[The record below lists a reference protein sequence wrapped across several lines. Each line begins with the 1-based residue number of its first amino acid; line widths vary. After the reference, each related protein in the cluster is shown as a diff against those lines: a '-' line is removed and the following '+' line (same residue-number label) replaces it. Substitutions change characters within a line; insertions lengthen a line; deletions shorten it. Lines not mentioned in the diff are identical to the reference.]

1 MLLKDIH
8 KIHFVGIGGA
18 GMSALAHILL
28 AKGCRVTGS
37 DLGSSPLT
45 EQLRELGATI
55 YKGHRAENIRGAE
68 AIVVSS
74 AIPEDNPEIVE
85 AARLGIRRFHRSDI
99 NAALLNAAKG
109 IAVAGAHGK
118 TTTTSMLGVALDHAG
133 ISPTII
139 IGGEVDV
146 LGGNAKLGKG
156 DYLVSEADESDG
168 SFLKLRPH
176 IAVVTNI
183 EDDHLDH
190 YGTLDNICKAFREFV
205 GSIKPGGHAILCFD
219 NENVREMAE
228 KLDVK
233 YISYAIDHPAD
244 YRAGKLEMHG
254 TGVDFSV
261 LHGADDLGRVRLNL
275 PGRHNVLDALATIVT
290 GLSIGLTVPQ
300 MAQGLAL
307 FHGAK
312 RRFQT
317 KGRIRDIWVVDDYAH
332 HPTEIETTLVA
343 ARQTK
348 PRRIVCAFQP
358 HRYSRTKLLANEFGG
373 AFREADILVLTDVY
387 AAGETPLPGISG
399 RTILDA
405 VRAATGQ
412 DVTYIPAREAVAAH
426 LAALAQP
433 GDIILTMGA
442 GDIWKTGEELV
453 ALLEERE
460 TKQ

>member
-1 MLLKDIH
+1 MLKDIH

-28 AKGCRVTGS
+28 EKGYEVTGS
-37 DLGSSPLT
+37 DIGSSALI
-45 EQLRELGATI
+45 EQLKGLGAHI
-55 YKGHRAENIRGAE
+55 HHGHRAENVHGTE
-68 AIVVSS
+68 AIVVST
-74 AIPEDNPEIVE
+74 AIPETNPEIVE
-85 AARLGIRRFHRSDI
+85 AARLGLHRFHRSDI

-146 LGGNAKLGKG
+146 LGGNAKH
-156 DYLVSEADESDG
+156 G

-190 YGTLDNICKAFREFV
+190 YGTLANIRKAFREFLEN
-205 GSIKPGGHAILCFD
+205 IKPGGHAVLCFD
-219 NENVREMAE
+219 NENVRDIAQTLGR
-228 KLDVK
+228 KV
-233 YISYAIDHPAD
+233 ISYAIDHEAD
-244 YRAGKLEMHG
+244 YRAGKIEMHG
-254 TGVDFSV
+254 AGVDFSV
-261 LHGADDLGRVRLNL
+261 LHKGKDLGRVRLNL
-275 PGRHNVLDALATIVT
+275 PGRHNVLDALATVVT
-290 GLSIGLTVPQ
+290 GLSIGLTVEQ
-300 MAQGLAL
+300 MAAGLAL

-317 KGRIRDIWVVDDYAH
+317 KGRVQDVWVVDDYAH
-332 HPTEIETTLVA
+332 HPTEIATTLLA

-348 PRRIVCAFQP
+348 PRRIICAFQP
-358 HRYSRTKLLANEFGG
+358 HRYSRTKLLAAEFGG
-373 AFREADILVLTDVY
+373 AFREADVLVLTDIY
-387 AAGETPLPGISG
+387 SAGEAPIEGVSG

-405 VRAATGQ
+405 VRQTTGQ
-412 DVTYIPAREAVAAH
+412 DAVYIPQREDIAAH
-426 LAALAQP
+426 LAAIAQS
-433 GDIILTMGA
+433 GDIVLTMGA

-453 ALLEERE
+453 ALLEG
-460 TKQ
+460 K

>member
-1 MLLKDIH
+1 MLKDIH

-28 AKGCRVTGS
+28 EKGYEVTGS
-37 DLGSSPLT
+37 DIGSSALI
-45 EQLRELGATI
+45 EQLKGLGAHI
-55 YKGHRAENIRGAE
+55 HHGHRAENVHGTE
-68 AIVVSS
+68 AIVVST
-74 AIPEDNPEIVE
+74 AIPETNPEIVE
-85 AARLGIRRFHRSDI
+85 AARLGLHRFHRSDI

-156 DYLVSEADESDG
+156 ESDG

-190 YGTLDNICKAFREFV
+190 YGTLANIRKAFREFLEN
-205 GSIKPGGHAILCFD
+205 IKPGGHAVLCFD
-219 NENVREMAE
+219 NENVRDIAQTLGR
-228 KLDVK
+228 KV
-233 YISYAIDHPAD
+233 ISYAIDHEAD
-244 YRAGKLEMHG
+244 YRAGKIEMHG
-254 TGVDFSV
+254 AGVDFSV
-261 LHGADDLGRVRLNL
+261 LHKGKDLGRVRLNL
-275 PGRHNVLDALATIVT
+275 PGRHNVLDALATVVT
-290 GLSIGLTVPQ
+290 GLSIGLTVEQ
-300 MAQGLAL
+300 MAAGLAL

-317 KGRIRDIWVVDDYAH
+317 KGRVQDVWVVDDYAH
-332 HPTEIETTLVA
+332 HPTEIATTLLA

-348 PRRIVCAFQP
+348 PRRIICAFQP
-358 HRYSRTKLLANEFGG
+358 HRYSRTKLLAAEFGG
-373 AFREADILVLTDVY
+373 AFREADVLVLTDIY
-387 AAGETPLPGISG
+387 SAGEAPIEGVSG

-405 VRAATGQ
+405 VRQTTGQ
-412 DVTYIPAREAVAAH
+412 DAVYIPQREDIAAH
-426 LAALAQP
+426 LAAIAQS
-433 GDIILTMGA
+433 GDIVLTMGA

-453 ALLEERE
+453 ALLEG
-460 TKQ
+460 K

>member
-1 MLLKDIH
+1 MLKDIH

-28 AKGCRVTGS
+28 EKGYEVTGS
-37 DLGSSPLT
+37 DLGSSALI
-45 EQLRELGATI
+45 EQLKGLGAHI
-55 YKGHRAENIRGAE
+55 HHGHRAENVHGAE
-68 AIVVSS
+68 AIVVST
-74 AIPEDNPEIVE
+74 AIPETNPEIVE
-85 AARLGIRRFHRSDI
+85 AARLGLRRFHRSDI

-156 DYLVSEADESDG
+156 EYLVSEADESDG

-190 YGTLDNICKAFREFV
+190 YGTLANIRKAFREFLEN
-205 GSIKPGGHAILCFD
+205 IKPGGHAVLCFD
-219 NENVREMAE
+219 NENVRDIAQALGR
-228 KLDVK
+228 KV
-233 YISYAIDHPAD
+233 ISYAIDHEAD
-244 YRAGKLEMHG
+244 YRAGKIEMHG
-254 TGVDFSV
+254 AGVDFSV
-261 LHGADDLGRVRLNL
+261 LHKGKDLGRVRLNL
-275 PGRHNVLDALATIVT
+275 PGRHNVLDALATVVT
-290 GLSIGLTVPQ
+290 GLSIGLTVEQ
-300 MAQGLAL
+300 MAAGLAL

-317 KGRIRDIWVVDDYAH
+317 KGRVQDVWVVDDYAH
-332 HPTEIETTLVA
+332 HPTEIATTLLA

-348 PRRIVCAFQP
+348 PRRIICAFQP
-358 HRYSRTKLLANEFGG
+358 HRYSRTKLLAAEFGG
-373 AFREADILVLTDVY
+373 AFREADVLVLTDIY
-387 AAGETPLPGISG
+387 SAGEAPIEGVSG

-405 VRAATGQ
+405 VRQTTGQ
-412 DVTYIPAREAVAAH
+412 DAVYIPQREDIAAH
-426 LAALAQP
+426 LAAIAQS
-433 GDIILTMGA
+433 GDIVLTMGA

-453 ALLEERE
+453 ALLEG
-460 TKQ
+460 K

>member
-1 MLLKDIH
+1 MLKDIH

-28 AKGCRVTGS
+28 EKGYEVTGS
-37 DLGSSPLT
+37 DIGSSALI
-45 EQLRELGATI
+45 EQLKGLGAHI
-55 YKGHRAENIRGAE
+55 HHGHRAENVHGTE
-68 AIVVSS
+68 AIVVST
-74 AIPEDNPEIVE
+74 AIPETNPEIVE
-85 AARLGIRRFHRSDI
+85 AARLGLHRFHRSDI

-156 DYLVSEADESDG
+156 EYLVSEADESDG

-190 YGTLDNICKAFREFV
+190 YGTLANIRKAFREFLEN
-205 GSIKPGGHAILCFD
+205 IKPGGHAVLCFD
-219 NENVREMAE
+219 NENVRDIAQMLGR
-228 KLDVK
+228 KV
-233 YISYAIDHPAD
+233 ISYAIDHEAD
-244 YRAGKLEMHG
+244 YRAGKIEMHG
-254 TGVDFSV
+254 AGVDFSV
-261 LHGADDLGRVRLNL
+261 LHEGKDLGRVRLNL
-275 PGRHNVLDALATIVT
+275 PGRHNVLDALATVVT
-290 GLSIGLTVPQ
+290 GLSIGLSVEQ
-300 MAQGLAL
+300 MAEGLAL

-317 KGRIRDIWVVDDYAH
+317 KGRVQGVWVVDDYAH
-332 HPTEIETTLVA
+332 HPTEVATTLLA

-348 PRRIVCAFQP
+348 PGRIVCAFQP
-358 HRYSRTKLLANEFGG
+358 HRYSRTKLLAKEFGT
-373 AFREADILVLTDVY
+373 AFGEADVLVLTDVY
-387 AAGETPLPGISG
+387 AAGEAPIEGISG

-405 VRAATGQ
+405 VREATGREAA
-412 DVTYIPAREAVAAH
+412 YIPERADVALH
-426 LAALAQP
+426 LGAIAEP
-433 GDIILTMGA
+433 GDIVLTMGA

-453 ALLEERE
+453 ALLEG
-460 TKQ
+460 K

>member
-1 MLLKDIH
+1 MLKDIH

-28 AKGCRVTGS
+28 EKGYEVTGS
-37 DLGSSPLT
+37 DIGSSALI
-45 EQLRELGATI
+45 EQLKGLGAHI
-55 YKGHRAENIRGAE
+55 HHGHRAENVHGTE
-68 AIVVSS
+68 AIVVST
-74 AIPEDNPEIVE
+74 AIPETNPEIVE
-85 AARLGIRRFHRSDI
+85 AARLGLHRFHRSDI

-156 DYLVSEADESDG
+156 EYLVSEADESDG

-190 YGTLDNICKAFREFV
+190 YGTLANIRKAFREFLEN
-205 GSIKPGGHAILCFD
+205 IKPGGHAVLCFD
-219 NENVREMAE
+219 NENVRDIAQMLGR
-228 KLDVK
+228 KV
-233 YISYAIDHPAD
+233 ISYAIDHEAD
-244 YRAGKLEMHG
+244 YRAGKIEMHG
-254 TGVDFSV
+254 AGVDFSV
-261 LHGADDLGRVRLNL
+261 LHKGKDLGRVRLNL
-275 PGRHNVLDALATIVT
+275 PGRHNVLDALATVVT
-290 GLSIGLTVPQ
+290 GLSIGLSVEQ
-300 MAQGLAL
+300 MAEGLAL

-317 KGRIRDIWVVDDYAH
+317 KGRVQGVWVVDDYAH
-332 HPTEIETTLVA
+332 HPTEVATTLLA

-348 PRRIVCAFQP
+348 PGRIVCAFQP
-358 HRYSRTKLLANEFGG
+358 HRYSRTKLLAKEFGT
-373 AFREADILVLTDVY
+373 AFGEADVLVLTDVY
-387 AAGETPLPGISG
+387 AAGEAPIEGISG

-405 VRAATGQ
+405 VQEATGREA
-412 DVTYIPAREAVAAH
+412 TYIPERADVALH
-426 LAALAQP
+426 LGAIAEP
-433 GDIILTMGA
+433 GDIVLTMGA

-453 ALLEERE
+453 ALLEG
-460 TKQ
+460 K